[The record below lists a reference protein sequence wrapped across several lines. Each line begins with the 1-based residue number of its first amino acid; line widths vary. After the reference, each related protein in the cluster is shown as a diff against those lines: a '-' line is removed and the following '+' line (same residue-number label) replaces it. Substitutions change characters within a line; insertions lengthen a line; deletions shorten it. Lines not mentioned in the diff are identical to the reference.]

1 MAQAKQENKGLGY
14 WVHRI
19 SDEEMPALCSMV
31 KSLESLSED
40 DVSSLSKLGRSVM
53 HDNGLTSRILR
64 VANSVIY
71 NKGRN
76 QITTVSRAA
85 VVLGFNTLRNIC
97 LTARLISSLLES
109 RELDERVHSRLLA
122 RMAGSFQAAM
132 LARMMQPELDE
143 QSQEEVFIAALL
155 YHLGESAFLST
166 GAEDALFLVNELELA
181 NAEDANAIVRRRL
194 GTSFNQ
200 LTQGL
205 AGQWG
210 LGELLTKSLKN
221 PQQRTGEVQC
231 IYLANAIS
239 DAMSAGDN
247 DQLAMLIDKAS
258 TMLDMPEREFR
269 AKVQR
274 CTHATMKLAEA
285 YGAKGMADYLR
296 ATSDKPLDVARQTP
310 DNELSAGDDAT
321 QLMQLRKLS
330 ALAESGGDFNE
341 VVMTTLTGLKDGVG
355 LNHCGV
361 FLLSRDRNSLLLRI
375 VLGLDDQGQQL
386 LQELP
391 LDAESPF
398 EPVVKLKQSVRLA
411 TGIPEP
417 VQGLAAGGLVAAPL
431 VVESKA
437 IGVFYGCNRDGS
449 VLINDEQYGAF
460 LHFTRQ
466 ANLCFAL
473 SRR

>member
-1 MAQAKQENKGLGY
+1 MALAKQENKGLGY

-40 DVSSLSKLGRSVM
+40 DISSLSKLGRSVM

-85 VVLGFNTLRNIC
+85 VVLGFNSLRNIC

-109 RELDERVHSRLLA
+109 RELDPRVHRRLLA

-143 QSQEEVFIAALL
+143 QGQEEVFIAALL

-166 GAEDALFLVNELELA
+166 GAEDALFLVNELDLA
-181 NAEDANAIVRRRL
+181 NSEDVNTIVRRRL

-205 AGQWG
+205 ASQWG
-210 LGELLTKSLKN
+210 LGELLTRSLKD
-221 PQQRTGEVQC
+221 PLQRTGEVQC

-239 DAMSAGDN
+239 DAMTRGDEE
-247 DQLAMLIDKAS
+247 QLASLVTKAAS
-258 TMLDMPEREFR
+258 VVEMPEREFR

-296 ATSDKPLDVARQTP
+296 ETTDKPLEVAHGSEDQQQCV
-310 DNELSAGDDAT
+310 GDDAT

-361 FLLSRDRNSLLLRI
+361 FLLSRDRNRLLLRI
-375 VLGLDDQGQQL
+375 VLGLDDRGQQL

-391 LDAESPF
+391 LDSASVF
-398 EPVVKLKQSVRLA
+398 EPVIKLKQPLRGDI
-411 TGIPEP
+411 GISEP
-417 VQGLAAGGLVAAPL
+417 VNGLVAGGLIAAPL
-431 VVESKA
+431 VVESKV
-437 IGVFYGCNRDGS
+437 IGIFYGANRDKQT
-449 VLINDEQYGAF
+449 VINDEQYGAF